1 MTVSSSWRFVPGY
14 VWSGEVAVVVVV
26 VVAGF
31 LEESCHVGGVD
42 HLKQEVIA
50 ENNGGLPIERSG
62 GGKASSSLVLSL

>member
-1 MTVSSSWRFVPGY
+1 MTVSSSWRFVLGY
-14 VWSGEVAVVVVV
+14 VWSGEVVVVVV

-50 ENNGGLPIERSG
+50 ENSGGLPIEKSG